1 MFSRIKTLKEAF
13 QNFQT
18 LIQRNY
24 DADEARSISQIVFKE
39 ILGYKC
45 YKATISINDGT
56 KSIFYVT
63 DAIAPL
69 AVEAN
74 AKVKLTGFPLEMT
87 VQTEQGEMIMKAT
100 KVSKEV
106 SAEVFK
112 VGDGFTK
119 VTMEEFQKQ
128 MGG

>member
-1 MFSRIKTLKEAF
+1 MWCNANHHNDSVSLHSD
-13 QNFQT
+13 
-18 LIQRNY
+18 Y
-24 DADEARSISQIVFKE
+24 PV
-39 ILGYKC
+39 
-45 YKATISINDGT
+45 NDGT

-128 MGG
+128 MELS